1 MSARRRGEK
10 ETGERIWKVYA
21 DQIGLPEAGPPRT
34 NESAP
39 QESIHRIDARRL
51 IRFAARVLAG
61 SSAVIAVAAGMFLWL
76 NPSAS
81 RDIVDR
87 RSAVMARRSAP
98 DAAVPTEIVDPP
110 GQRPT
115 PDATVLRPIATPAS
129 SLVEMSG
136 NPSAATKHESVNVTY
151 RINFDFASDQ
161 INAES
166 KQILDEIVVAM
177 DANPRWRLTI
187 EGHTDAHG
195 TPAHNQALSE
205 RRAEAASAYLQLAG
219 IGAERLSALGF
230 GASRPLGPNTAIG
243 SLRNRRVELRR
254 H

>member
-21 DQIGLPEAGPPRT
+21 DQIGLPEAGPART

-39 QESIHRIDARRL
+39 QESIHRIETRRL

-61 SSAVIAVAAGMFLWL
+61 SSVVIAVAAGMFLWL

-98 DAAVPTEIVDPP
+98 EAAVPTEIVDPP

-115 PDATVLRPIATPAS
+115 PEATAPRPIATPAS
-129 SLVEMSG
+129 SVVEMSG
-136 NPSAATKHESVNVTY
+136 NPSAATTHESLNVTY
-151 RINFDFASDQ
+151 RINFDFAS
-161 INAES
+161 
-166 KQILDEIVVAM
+166 
-177 DANPRWRLTI
+177 
-187 EGHTDAHG
+187 
-195 TPAHNQALSE
+195 
-205 RRAEAASAYLQLAG
+205 
-219 IGAERLSALGF
+219 
-230 GASRPLGPNTAIG
+230 
-243 SLRNRRVELRR
+243 
-254 H
+254 